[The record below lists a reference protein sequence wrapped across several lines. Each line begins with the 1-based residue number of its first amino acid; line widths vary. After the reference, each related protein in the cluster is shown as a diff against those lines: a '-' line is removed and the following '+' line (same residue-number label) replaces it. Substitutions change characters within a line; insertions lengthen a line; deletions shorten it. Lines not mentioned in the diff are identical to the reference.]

1 MTKKIIVLMG
11 GWSNEREVSLTTGKS
26 IAKELKEQGYAVSEL
41 DVTRDINAF
50 VDAIQT
56 VKPDVVFNAL
66 HGTGGEDGVIQGV
79 LDMMQIPYTHSG
91 VTASAVAMDK
101 ILSRL
106 IFIQEGIPVPEY
118 NVLSLNDYKNG
129 AHPFAFPYVIKP
141 LNEGSSRGVSIIRED
156 ADRSKAMA
164 AWTFG
169 DHVIVEVYIPGRE
182 ISVAVVDGK
191 AIGTV
196 ETCANEA
203 FKDRGFRDYELKY
216 TAGCETHL
224 VPAPV
229 DATTEDLLCDYTE
242 RAHKVL
248 GCKGVTRADFRLDT
262 GVTPHRIA
270 LLELNT
276 QPGFTAVSL
285 VPAIAKHKGISF
297 GVLLSTMIEHATCAS

>member
-1 MTKKIIVLMG
+1 MTQKIIVLMG

-26 IAKELKEQGYAVSEL
+26 IAKELKEQGYDVSEL

-50 VDAIQT
+50 VNAIQT
-56 VKPDVVFNAL
+56 AQPDVVFNAL

-106 IFIQEGIPVPEY
+106 IFMQEGIPVPEY
-118 NVLSLNDYKNG
+118 KVLSLDDYKNG

-141 LNEGSSRGVSIIRED
+141 LNEGSSRGVSIIRDD
-156 ADRSKAMA
+156 ADRGKAMA

-169 DHVIVEVYIPGRE
+169 DQVIVEVYIPGRE
-182 ISVAVVDGK
+182 VSVAVVNGK

-229 DATTEDLLCDYTE
+229 DATTEALLCDYTE
-242 RAHKVL
+242 RAHTVL
-248 GCKGVTRADFRLDT
+248 GCKGVTRADFRINDA
-262 GVTPHRIA
+262 VTPHQIA

-276 QPGFTAVSL
+276 QPGFTAMSL

-297 GVLLSTMIEHATCAS
+297 GTLLNTMIEYATCAS